1 VKYKE
6 LLGETSLME
15 WNLLTQKSIFFMVG
29 FNVNRDSLSLPPEL
43 SLSSLNQK
51 TKNKKNEVLDQS

>member
-6 LLGETSLME
+6 LLGKTSLIE

-29 FNVNRDSLSLPPEL
+29 FSVKRDFLSLPPEL

-51 TKNKKNEVLDQS
+51 TKNKKNEVLDQN

>member
-1 VKYKE
+1 MKYKE

-29 FNVNRDSLSLPPEL
+29 FSVKRDFLSLPSEL